1 MAWFRLVHFCALAL
15 YRVGLR
21 FEFPAIRLRADGA
34 KHPLLLRPGTS
45 DYDVFKKI
53 FVENEYA
60 PLEDIEEPKL
70 IVDCGANVGYSAA
83 YFLSRFPTARV
94 IALEPDPD
102 NAEMCRKNLEPYGDR
117 STLLVRA
124 VWSRPGTLTLLRFGA
139 LGDMGE
145 HGVQVCESVPDRAEW
160 PEHVHRG
167 RNPPVPSGDV
177 EALDLSSI
185 VQLRGDQPVDILKM
199 DIEKAE
205 LVVFRAKDLSWLS
218 RIKNIVIE
226 LHGSEARNVFLDA
239 VRDYNCRMLESGE
252 LTFCLGMTT
261 GHTAHATG

>member
-1 MAWFRLVHFCALAL
+1 MSV
-15 YRVGLR
+15 
-21 FEFPAIRLRADGA
+21 RADGA
-34 KHPLLLRPGTS
+34 KHPLLMRPGTS
-45 DYDVFKKI
+45 DYDVFRKV

-60 PLEDIEEPKL
+60 PLEDIEAPGL

-83 YFLSRFPTARV
+83 YFLSRFPTAHV

-102 NAEMCRKNLEPYGDR
+102 NAEICRNNLEPYGDR

-124 VWSRPGTLTLLRFGA
+124 VWSRPGRLTLLRFGA
-139 LGDMGE
+139 LGDRGE
-145 HGVQVCESVPDRAEW
+145 HGVQVCEDVPGRAEW

-167 RNPPVPSGDV
+167 RNPPVPSGNV

-185 VQLRGDQPVDILKM
+185 VGLRGDQPVDILKM

-205 LVVFRAKDLSWLS
+205 LVVFRAEDLSWLS

-226 LHGSEARNVFLDA
+226 LHGSEARRMFLHA
-239 VRDYNCRMLESGE
+239 LHGFDYRMLKSGE
-252 LTFCLGMTT
+252 LTICLGMTP
-261 GHTAHATG
+261 GDRLDATG